1 MYVRILNIIYLWLK
15 LYRHLLFVVG
25 CSAVWRYCR
34 FVVFEN
40 GLVVD
45 TCCFL
50 VGAKGTKRIFLAV
63 NIDMCSVS
71 SSIMC
76 KHVVLVLHVAFKIII
91 ENYYFF
97 IFNYYK
103 YIYFYFNK
111 LGFIF

>member
-1 MYVRILNIIYLWLK
+1 LIVFWFFFDLDIVICCLWWDVQQ
-15 LYRHLLFVVG
+15 FG
-25 CSAVWRYCR
+25 DR

-97 IFNYYK
+97 IFKIIIKNI
-103 YIYFYFNK
+103 YI
-111 LGFIF
+111 FILIN